1 MKTNSLHAFCL
12 CMLSLFGLNTL
23 AQTEVNALA
32 EIASLPEGTN
42 VQVNL
47 KDVHTSISNYD
58 FWADATTLYMQ
69 DESAGVSFKGLTDIE
84 GGKTLNGT
92 IQAVTENV
100 NGVMALSVTEETNTS
115 NVTQSDWD
123 YTGTPVTTIAD
134 IESGKQ
140 CYMLVTL
147 KDVTAKPS
155 EYSSYAVT
163 LSDGT
168 NTIEL
173 YNDWD
178 LVQLSKIPENVK
190 SITALVFLDVWNGGY
205 YLIPIRQDLIID
217 ADATDDAK
225 SVKTLA
231 GLSDVA
237 DGDEVLVTL
246 TDTYVTASL
255 GDAAV
260 LEDATAGSLFYGLS
274 VAAGKV
280 LNGKIYATATK
291 VGNDICLK
299 ANSEKTNLDEV
310 TMTEGTKTATPVYL
324 NGALSPY
331 WHNRLIVLTDL
342 QSTQTDEVWTLSQND
357 VTMTMKDAFGQLE
370 GYDVPTYIKSLTGI
384 VLYDTTSEGYVVAPV
399 SKDLIVEGSAPVE
412 LTGIA
417 KVKTM
422 ANGEDFSLDV
432 ENAQVTFAEEDEYG
446 CFYIIEDETGGLMLQ
461 EFPNMGWVPGDRISG
476 TINATLNRERADA
489 YYTDVAAVANSE
501 TTTEPSDFDVLH
513 GYLTPSIVTCEEAK
527 TGRYYSCYVLLDHV
541 YKTTATMTFMGYDI
555 ENTAVDDGT
564 GTILF
569 DDGWA
574 VLPSEWYSDMDI
586 CQLPDGTT
594 CLAGIIEPMF
604 NRDFIYPL
612 SVNDVLN
619 PTNIQTIETAESSKI
634 YNLMGQRIGH
644 LQKGI
649 NILNGKKVILN

>member
-32 EIASLPEGTN
+32 AIASLPEGTN

-58 FWADATTLYMQ
+58 FWADATTLYLQ

-123 YTGTPVTTIAD
+123 YTGTPITTIAD

-310 TMTEGTKTATPVYL
+310 TTTEGTKTATPVYL

-331 WHNRLIVLTDL
+331 WHNRLIVLTDV
-342 QSTQTDEVWTLSQND
+342 QSTQADEVWTLSQND
-357 VTMTMKDAFGQLE
+357 VTMTMKDAFCQLE

-422 ANGEDFSLDV
+422 ANGEDFSLEV

-513 GYLTPSIVTCEEAK
+513 GYLTPSIVSCEEAK
-527 TGRYYSCYVLLDHV
+527 TSRYYSCYVLLDHV

-555 ENTAVDDGT
+555 EYTAVDDGT